1 MDELISVIVPVYKV
15 EKYLDQCISS
25 IVNQTYKNIELIL
38 VDDGSP
44 DRCPDICDVWGKKDK
59 RIKVIHQ
66 QNSGGGQ
73 ARNRALD
80 VASGE
85 MIAFVDSD
93 DYISPIMFEFLHDQF
108 LDDVDIVECNFCEV
122 HDGNALFSN
131 KNDPF
136 ETRLFTAEEAMIEN
150 IEDHIFRQLIWNK
163 LYRRSVIKNIRFP
176 IDKKID
182 DEFWTYQ
189 VLGNARKLV
198 YTDKIL
204 YAYRQQYDSVM
215 HLLSTDK
222 RLEAI
227 EAKIQRHEYICKFMP
242 NLEAESLCNIW
253 FTCIY
258 QGQLMLKT
266 MNKNEYCN
274 MWNKIEKILREYPIR
289 GNLINVPY
297 VKKIWLTIASKSFY
311 LVCKCRNILNIGV

>member
-1 MDELISVIVPVYKV
+1 MEELISVVIPVFKV

-25 IVNQTYKNIELIL
+25 IVDQTYRNLEIIL

-44 DRCPDICDVWGKKDK
+44 DHCSDICDAWREKDK

-66 QNSGGGQ
+66 QNSGAGY

-80 VASGE
+80 IAQGE
-85 MIAFVDSD
+85 FISFVDSD
-93 DYISPIMFEFLHDQF
+93 DFIAPTMFEFLHSQF
-108 LDDVDIVECNFCEV
+108 FDNVDIVECSYCKIR
-122 HDGNALFSN
+122 DGKASFSDKNASF
-131 KNDPF
+131 KVQV
-136 ETRLFTAEEAMIEN
+136 FTAEEAMIEN

-163 LYRRSVIKNIRFP
+163 MYRKCVINNIRFP
-176 IDKKID
+176 VGRKID

-204 YAYRQQYDSVM
+204 YAYRQQENSVM
-215 HLLSTDK
+215 HSLSIDR
-222 RLEAI
+222 RLEAV
-227 EAKIQRHEYICKFMP
+227 EAKIHRHEYICKNMP
-242 NLEAESLCNIW
+242 TLEAKSLCNLW

-266 MNKNEYCN
+266 LDKTRRCD
-274 MWNKIEKILREYPIR
+274 MWSKLKRTIQYYPIK
-289 GNLINVPY
+289 GKLNNITGSNQM
-297 VKKIWLTIASKSFY
+297 WLAIADKSLY
-311 LVCKCRNILNIGV
+311 LACVLRNILNIGL

>member
-44 DRCPDICDVWGKKDK
+44 DRCPDICDVWGEKDK

-122 HDGNALFSN
+122 HDGNALFDN
-131 KNDPF
+131 KDDPF
-136 ETRLFTAEEAMIEN
+136 ETQVFTAEEAMIEN

-163 LYRRSVIKNIRFP
+163 IYRKSVIKNVRFP
-176 IDKKID
+176 IGKKID

-198 YTDKIL
+198 YTNKTL
-204 YAYRQQYDSVM
+204 YAYRQQDNSVM

-227 EAKIQRHEYICKFMP
+227 EAKIQRHEYICENMP
-242 NLEAESLCNIW
+242 ALETKSLCNLW

-258 QGQLMLKT
+258 QGQLILKE
-266 MNKNEYCN
+266 NKRDTDYNL
-274 MWNKIEKILREYPIR
+274 WDRLEKTLRRYPIKR
-289 GNLINVPY
+289 NLKDVPII
-297 VKKIWLTIASKSFY
+297 KKMWLTIASNSFY
-311 LVCKCRNILNIGV
+311 LVCKWRNAFNIGI

>member
-1 MDELISVIVPVYKV
+1 MDELISVIVPVYKA

-44 DRCPDICDVWGKKDK
+44 DRCSYICDVWGKKDK

-73 ARNRALD
+73 ARNNAL
-80 VASGE
+80 AIARGE

-93 DYISPIMFEFLHDQF
+93 DYIAPIMFEFLHDQF
-108 LDDVDIVECNFCEV
+108 HDGVDIVECNFCEV
-122 HDGNALFSN
+122 HDGNALFDS

-136 ETRLFTAEEAMIEN
+136 EAQVFTAEEAMIEN

-163 LYRRSVIKNIRFP
+163 MYRKSVIKNVRFP
-176 IDKKID
+176 IGKKID

-189 VLGNARKLV
+189 VLGNARKLIH
-198 YTDKIL
+198 TNKTL
-204 YAYRQQYDSVM
+204 YAYRQQDNSVM

-227 EAKIQRHEYICKFMP
+227 EAKIQRHEYICKNMP
-242 NLEAESLCNIW
+242 ALETKSLYNLW

-258 QGQLMLKT
+258 QGQLILKA
-266 MNKNEYCN
+266 NKKDTDHNL
-274 MWNKIEKILREYPIR
+274 WNRLEKTLRRYPIKR
-289 GNLINVPY
+289 NLKDVPII
-297 VKKIWLTIASKSFY
+297 KKMWLTIASNSFY
-311 LVCKCRNILNIGV
+311 LVCKWRNALNIGI

>member
-44 DRCPDICDVWGKKDK
+44 DRCPDICDVWGEKDK

-122 HDGNALFSN
+122 HDGNALFDN
-131 KNDPF
+131 KDDPF
-136 ETRLFTAEEAMIEN
+136 ETQVFTSEEAMIEN

-163 LYRRSVIKNIRFP
+163 IYRKSVIKNVRFP
-176 IDKKID
+176 IGKKID

-198 YTDKIL
+198 YTNKTL
-204 YAYRQQYDSVM
+204 YAYRQQDNSVM

-227 EAKIQRHEYICKFMP
+227 EAKIQRHEYICENMP
-242 NLEAESLCNIW
+242 ALETKSLCNLW

-258 QGQLMLKT
+258 QGQLILKE
-266 MNKNEYCN
+266 NKRDTDYNL
-274 MWNKIEKILREYPIR
+274 WDRLEKTLRRYPIKR
-289 GNLINVPY
+289 NLKDVPII
-297 VKKIWLTIASKSFY
+297 KKMWLTIASNSFY
-311 LVCKCRNILNIGV
+311 LVCKWRNAFNIGI